1 MNAQEVAM
9 ALKIDDMNKVLATL
23 SAHNSAHFLVIALR
37 PSQVPEAI
45 FTRNCRL
52 MLPAWFFKDHKDN
65 LKLQDFVVLSS
76 ALSIIPCKVRLR
88 VSTRARAQRH
98 NSETYFGKGWK
109 AFARINELKVGD
121 SLIFHLR
128 GKSEFQVYI
137 FRGTGNPTTVS
148 SSHAPP
154 KCSTD
159 SSDLSGR
166 SAQYDSSAG
175 CSAHQHLSG
184 EGSDGLQ
191 GLPEDLCEAIAKKR
205 KLVGSEEAAAVC
217 TPENPSL
224 IKLRLTDLENVQVSS
239 VQMRHGL
246 RSGQEPQR
254 SKKTTSCVHNC
265 DVRKLV
271 HVKEEFQFPIVSLPS
286 FIQRLVKFN
295 VQDTAGNTS
304 GACFDV
310 PRSFVRKHNIQLQ
323 PHVKLQGIRGDSP
336 FRVVTCTYN
345 MLQDSEERSSSP
357 PLSLGWGDFVRDN
370 ALQAGQ
376 QLVFTLVSES
386 FFVIREVYEIVVYT
400 K

>member
-1 MNAQEVAM
+1 MNAQEAAM

-23 SAHNSAHFLVIALR
+23 SAHNSAHFLVIALS
-37 PSQVPEAI
+37 PSQVPEAT

-52 MLPAWFFKDHKDN
+52 MLPAWFVKDHEVN

-88 VSTRARAQRH
+88 VTRARAQRH

-121 SLIFHLR
+121 SLIFHLK

-137 FRGTGNPTTVS
+137 FRGTGNPTT
-148 SSHAPP
+148 
-154 KCSTD
+154 
-159 SSDLSGR
+159 
-166 SAQYDSSAG
+166 YDSSAG

-191 GLPEDLCEAIAKKR
+191 GIPEDLCEAIAKKR
-205 KLVGSEEAAAVC
+205 KLVGSKEAAAVC
-217 TPENPSL
+217 TPENPSP
-224 IKLRLTDLENVQVSS
+224 IKLRLSELENVQVSS

-246 RSGQEPQR
+246 RSGQEPQG

-265 DVRKLV
+265 DARKLV
-271 HVKEEFQFPIVSLPS
+271 HVKEEFQLPIVSLPS

-304 GACFDV
+304 GARFDV